1 MIRFWHLHSD
11 ENYNLTVFDVLAV
24 DSATTNMATD
34 KISSIVYDG
43 RGRSLVAGTREGRL
57 MFWKNMALG
66 TDSPQDRD
74 QWSPQPILALGKQI
88 QTLTV
93 GRNNG
98 VIVCKQ
104 SDGEVIIVSETKIS
118 ARMSGNYKAILKG
131 TDKIEVSY
139 EDSKEKMS
147 EQFATSGHIKGFD
160 QIADKLLYWTSK
172 KIEILEVAKGYNNL
186 TINCIS
192 SIEQKALRCLFVSK
206 EAFIITTDYG
216 FNMLSLTGQVKQTLA
231 FPESEG
237 KVSGL

>member
-1 MIRFWHLHSD
+1 
-11 ENYNLTVFDVLAV
+11 VLAV

-93 GRNNG
+93 GKNNG

-131 TDKIEVSY
+131 TDKIEVYY
-139 EDSKEKMS
+139 EDSKEKM
-147 EQFATSGHIKGFD
+147 A
-160 QIADKLLYWTSK
+160 
-172 KIEILEVAKGYNNL
+172 
-186 TINCIS
+186 
-192 SIEQKALRCLFVSK
+192 
-206 EAFIITTDYG
+206 
-216 FNMLSLTGQVKQTLA
+216 
-231 FPESEG
+231 
-237 KVSGL
+237 